1 MASVIVSQ
9 EEFNRF
15 HTIDR
20 ELYTLLVIN
29 LFRDPAESMQVMGLW
44 LWLEQKG
51 FQKVIK
57 KMLSL
62 PHFLINELADEAVT
76 CLKFLTNTGTPLASY
91 DINISDIPLI
101 QCLMEREIT
110 FQFFN
115 DNRQNAAQEVTKI
128 VNDIC
133 VRALSDIMQQAI
145 VLENNSQNHNMVL
158 PTTSFHSS
166 FGRVGLHFGSSGSG
180 SGSSSSG
187 GAPDLNGAAVPPDD
201 RTMFVTFS
209 KGYPVYEWEVR
220 EFFTRT
226 YGDCMESLHMQEVQP
241 NEQSLFARIVFHSA
255 STIDVILNGLSKAK
269 FTINGKHV
277 WMRKFI
283 PKRTKS
289 QSKLLPPLPNLP
301 NSLFD

>member
-1 MASVIVSQ
+1 MVSVVVSQ

-51 FQKVIK
+51 FHNVTL

-62 PHFLINELADEAVT
+62 PHFFINELADEAVT
-76 CLKFLTNTGTPLASY
+76 CLKFLTGSTETPLSSY

-101 QCLMEREIT
+101 QCLMEKGIT
-110 FQFFN
+110 FKFFN
-115 DNRQNAAQEVTKI
+115 DNRQNAASEIAKI
-128 VNDIC
+128 VNEVC
-133 VRALSDIMQQAI
+133 VRAFTDIMQQAV
-145 VLENNSQNHNMVL
+145 VLVENNNSTQNHSMVL
-158 PTTSFHSS
+158 PSLHSN
-166 FGRVGLHFGSSGSG
+166 FGRFGQHFGGTT
-180 SGSSSSG
+180 SSSSTSG
-187 GAPDLNGAAVPPDD
+187 TPELHGTQVPPDD

-209 KGYPVYEWEVR
+209 KGYPVFDWEVR

-226 YGDCMESLHMQEVQP
+226 YGDCIESLHMQDVQP

-283 PKRTKS
+283 PKRNKS
-289 QSKLLPPLPNLP
+289 QLMQRPPLPNLP
-301 NSLFD
+301 DSLFD